1 MLGIVN
7 RFKSSIVVLALA
19 ALAIVTRSQIPEKA
33 ARDQSTRVMKKDT
46 ATFIESNEVAAA
58 FAKGGPLIENSQFK
72 VQAGRRDAPG
82 IVEIHLRDTD
92 IFHILEGSATF
103 VTGGTAPDQQ
113 TIAPGEIRAKEIKNG
128 ESHRVSKGD
137 VIIVPNGVPHWFK
150 SVDGLLLYYVVKVTR

>member
-1 MLGIVN
+1 MNV
-7 RFKSSIVVLALA
+7 FKSPIVILVLAGFA
-19 ALAIVTRSQIPEKA
+19 VVTRGQVAGKA
-33 ARDQSTRVMKKDT
+33 AQPSPIRNMNT
-46 ATFIESNEVAAA
+46 ATPTFIDSNTVAAA

-82 IVEIHLRDTD
+82 IVEIHVRDTD

-150 SVDGLLLYYVVKVTR
+150 SVDALLLYYVVKVTR